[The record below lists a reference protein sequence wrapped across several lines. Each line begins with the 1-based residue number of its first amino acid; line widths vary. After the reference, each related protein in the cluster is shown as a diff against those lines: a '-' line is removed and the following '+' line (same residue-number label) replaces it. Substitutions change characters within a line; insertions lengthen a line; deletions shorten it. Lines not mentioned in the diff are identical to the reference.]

1 LKGGEE
7 VSGSDATRPETPDA
21 VFRVDSRRSNDAR
34 RMIAAL
40 LAVLNQDFF

>member
-7 VSGSDATRPETPDA
+7 VSGRDATRPETPDA
-21 VFRVDSRRSNDAR
+21 VFRVDLRHSNDAR

-40 LAVLNQDFF
+40 MAVLNRAFF